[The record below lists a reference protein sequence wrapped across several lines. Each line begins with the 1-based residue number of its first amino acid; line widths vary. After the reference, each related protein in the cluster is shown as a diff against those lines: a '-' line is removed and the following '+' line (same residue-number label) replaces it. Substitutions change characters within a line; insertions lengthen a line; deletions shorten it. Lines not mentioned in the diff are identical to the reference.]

1 MHFVILVLQMVVE
14 SGAFFLFFLRGCGV
28 RTGSGGGVW
37 VGGYYVIGERQTG
50 GIEKKQQKLLRPDEL
65 LIELSV

>member
-28 RTGSGGGVW
+28 RTGSGGGF
-37 VGGYYVIGERQTG
+37 GLE
-50 GIEKKQQKLLRPDEL
+50 GIM
-65 LIELSV
+65 